1 MANKIT
7 YDVGFNVEK
16 TSLTQLKSELNKIQ
30 QMSFSQFKIVDAQ
43 GSISEL
49 KKIQTVAHQ
58 VGDILE
64 SSFNPKLD
72 SVNVEAFNR
81 KLADSGLTLQQIST
95 MFNSAGDT
103 GKKAFQ
109 SLTAELLTSNR
120 ELKETHGLLA
130 KMGETLG
137 NTIKWSL
144 SSSAINL
151 ITGSVQKAWGYT
163 KRLDESLNNIR
174 IVTSQS
180 AEDMDKFA
188 KKANNAAKS
197 LGTATTQYTNASL
210 IYYQQGLSDEEVQA
224 RTEVTLKAANVTGQS
239 AAEVSEQLTAVWN
252 GYKVV
257 AEEAELYVDKL
268 AAVAAST
275 AADLEELSTGM
286 SKVASAAN
294 TMGVDIDQLSAQLA
308 TIVSVTRQDAAS
320 IGTALKTIYARMGD
334 LKVDGVDEFGT
345 SLGDVSGQ
353 MRQMGIEVLDQQGNL
368 RDMGDVIE
376 EVAAKW
382 GTWTDAQQQAAAVA
396 MAGKRQYNNLIALFE
411 NWSMYEDALS
421 TSQTSEGTLQKQ
433 QDTYM
438 DSLEAHLAELATAG
452 EKVYDAFFDSDSMKD
467 LIDLVTKAVE
477 GFANLIEAVGGGG
490 NALMMLGAVAG
501 KALGPQIGS
510 FVGTWVRN
518 QQNLNYN
525 INQTKAELEVLHQ
538 LENINAPKEQ
548 RNMEKLIEL
557 KKQQLK
563 LEQKLSEEQRAQ
575 NNEHLRKVAEAL
587 RAQEEAEDS
596 LNALNELYQEMQGTK
611 DTKNKTRKTIDFNA
625 SGLEGSTS
633 GIDDEAEQRVLT
645 AKNHINKAADKKK
658 SLEVEKEG
666 LENELDFASGEIG
679 LTKDGLLTSGEEDA
693 KEVLKLKEKIKDV
706 NDQIALQQRELLK
719 AEEEYTEALES
730 QKKLKESQVD
740 LNTAIS
746 ETQNIASFSA
756 DLTDSAKRT
765 SGFTT
770 DIQNYD
776 KQADAYK
783 QQYNIS
789 GDIDFAAEAQ
799 KIQTDKKDPGKN
811 QKEIEKQAKALNQLQ
826 KAQEKAATAQKHYK
840 AAGQDVAKMLKD
852 VTSGQDKNT
861 KLTQAAQN
869 TIIKVKTENQLFS
882 QALNKVAA
890 GEALTA
896 QEAAAL
902 NRGLKDIEA
911 AAKESS
917 EQADELSNALM
928 EQKNAI
934 DAAREAQKAYE
945 KELEDA
951 IKAQKAEQLAQ
962 NITQLIG
969 SLTALVGAIQ
979 AVVNIGDIWQNQ
991 NLSEGEQILQTI
1003 MAILGV
1009 LGSVASAVPIIQ
1021 KIIQAAFAN
1030 VGASGAAAGTAIQI
1044 GFLPVFLITL
1054 AIVAVLGVIIG
1065 LCALF
1070 GKETESAT
1078 EKAAKALDAAQESA
1092 LKLQEALQAAREEYS
1107 ELMDE
1112 IEKYQDAKTAL
1123 EELRVGTDEWKSAVE
1138 ELNTQVLDLITL
1150 YPTLL
1155 DFMTSDENGVLSISQ
1170 EGFDE
1175 IINQN
1180 QQKIKDAATSVAY
1193 SKVIVKANEKNLKET
1208 EMSDAGYDLKGEKSA
1223 VQNIVKRYKED
1234 ESIFAEGRKEKDGID
1249 FKKLAFASSFRSNEN
1264 VIEDL
1269 SKFFDADIVDDIL
1282 TAVLEG
1288 MPDSFYAADIFDI
1301 ETLTEAFEESYNSLE
1316 KNTKALVQNA
1326 KETSNLEQVYLR
1338 RLAEEQG
1345 IKDAD
1350 TYANMALTVESLG
1363 NSYKNLLDNSETEF
1377 RKTVLAGAK
1386 KGINDDDAL
1395 AEEVKKSIKELYGE
1409 DAIVTGL
1416 NDVKWGKV
1424 EDVKSFKGVEFKVNG
1439 TEMTGADLVA
1449 KYQEKYIEDYL
1460 LNANKELADKINEY
1474 AEAGI
1479 DTRAAYFMKGENF
1492 QYNQDI
1498 ADKAKLSTSDLMRLQ
1513 GSISDKDAL
1522 ANIGAYQKHFNQ
1534 QRDLMFAEVADMTSL
1549 TGKEA
1554 GFANFTLDDFKV
1566 VQTNLLKA
1574 QAAGGGEAVASL
1586 YEKYADDADALA
1598 LINKKMSSIN
1608 DWGDT
1613 ASVGKFLTELAEQ
1626 GILIGENNVVWNQ
1639 FMEDVYSGTK
1649 QWINNSKQVIENLAT
1664 IKELSGSIQI
1674 GDILSE
1680 EDYKRLLAISPEVAN
1695 MFIKTADGYKSLANS
1710 KDLDK
1715 ILKNQYQSLG
1725 ELKSFYNNV
1734 VSELDLSGVKGSLS
1748 VDFNKSGDAIDYMSK
1763 FASSKNIHNYDKL
1776 FDYAG
1781 TSKSAIEAAYEYIT
1795 AEGVD
1800 KTSTE
1805 YIEYLN
1811 LLQATANK
1819 INQAALDKENDLLND
1834 RQGQEIWATEIA
1846 SSWGDIVANRAN
1858 LDEDVYKKAEE
1869 MWKNTYLTEMGFS
1882 GVTAF
1887 NLGATELEEHLEKIR
1902 KLELNYYQDINAELD
1917 ILSEKIDR
1925 AFGADRVTLLEKQ
1938 AQLQEENLTRA
1949 KEQARI
1955 AKSAFDSLF
1964 AGFLSG
1970 AYATY
1975 GVREEDLMTDTGEL
1989 DIVALRD
1996 LQSNYS
2002 PESEEYADID
2012 NLIDMWELVSDAAG
2026 TAAEAAWSLID
2037 AQIEAFRY
2045 QKEIQNQL
2053 NETTK
2058 QWVEFERK
2066 FRGYDT
2072 GNLGVYGEKSVIDM
2086 IDDAF
2091 EDYST
2096 GKETFE
2102 GSLSTSLEKLAG
2114 IVDNYSD
2121 NISEYDTATANV
2133 TAANNS
2139 YSIAQKDLTEKQN
2152 NYNSFKASLAT
2163 AEELKSA
2170 AEDAIKAQNSIDKI
2184 AQKEKKEIDKVQ
2196 AESPLD
2202 AAFKKGTV
2210 AKTAD
2215 GELEEDISKPKI
2227 SLEAAGREE
2236 ETAKAAV
2243 KAYAESLGVKYVDGM
2258 SIEDL
2263 TDTFETL
2270 KESVSYA
2277 KNTAEAA
2284 QVEERRLQADLTAA
2298 QEAQKQVAEKIT
2310 KDNPYAAV
2318 AEDGSL
2324 VWDETAINEDW
2335 ENFLSEGQSTLED
2348 MQSQL
2353 LTLYDGYLQAQNEL
2367 MELYDTEINK
2377 LTTINSI
2384 LQGSADLWKL
2394 VGKNVENFSDNLT
2407 EYYQSITN
2415 NTAKT
2420 YQLANTKLL
2429 VAKAEYQKAMALG
2442 ENASDEMIQ
2451 TVSDNLAAATEEVV
2465 SAASEWMTAIANEF
2479 SVTMSAAIDDFIAQ
2493 ATDMDLTGI
2502 TENWNLAQA
2511 KEERYLDDVN
2521 ATYSIDSVERNF
2533 QKSIDATDSITAQ
2546 KKLNSVM
2553 QEQLKILREKD
2564 KLSQYDID
2572 RANAMYEL
2580 TLKQIALEEAQQTA
2594 NKMKLT
2600 RDASGNY
2607 TYQYVADQD
2616 EIAQAEEELAAA
2628 ENELYNLDKDR
2639 NKTLVDDY
2647 YATMS
2652 EANEA
2657 IAAAMAEGDTE
2668 RVERLKDY
2676 YFGEGGLLSGIQS
2689 ELDAAQTNLQ
2699 GIGSAL
2705 KGADWTSSLASFSK
2719 AIVDSNLSQLATD
2732 VSGIVNN
2739 TTETLEDVSQIISDL
2754 LSQDDSVLNS
2764 SLNLLSTSLTDSG
2777 KIVEKTQE
2785 LMNATDK
2792 VLTQL
2797 PTLTTEIKTLSDKL
2811 KGYGDKYSQWLEQQ
2825 TGKTSEITDNT
2836 LALVESTKASREVAR
2851 ALYESMGLDVPV
2863 ELAQDAEI

>member
-64 SSFNPKLD
+64 NSFNPKLD

-130 KMGETLG
+130 KLGETLG

-188 KKANNAAKS
+188 KKANNAAKA

-490 NALMMLGAVAG
+490 NALMMLGSVAG
-501 KALGPQIGS
+501 RVLGPQIGS

-563 LEQKLSEEQRAQ
+563 LEQRLSEEQRAQ
-575 NNEHLRKVAEAL
+575 NNEHLRNVAEAL

-596 LNALNELYQEMQGTK
+596 LNVLNEWYQEMQGTK

-633 GIDDEAEQRVLT
+633 GIDDEAEQRVFT
-645 AKNHINKAADKKK
+645 AKNHINEAADKKK
-658 SLEVEKEG
+658 SLEEEKQG

-679 LTKDGLLTSGEEDA
+679 LTKDGLFTSGKEDA

-730 QKKLKESQVD
+730 QKKLKENQVD

-776 KQADAYK
+776 KQADVYK

-799 KIQTDKKDPGKN
+799 KIQTDKKDPSKN

-826 KAQEKAATAQKHYK
+826 KAQEKATAAQKHYK

-869 TIIKVKTENQLFS
+869 AIIKVKTENQLFS

-890 GEALTA
+890 GETLTA
-896 QEAAAL
+896 QEAVAL

-991 NLSEGEQILQTI
+991 NLSRGEQILQTI

-1021 KIIQAAFAN
+1021 KIVQAAFAN

-1078 EKAAKALDAAQESA
+1078 EKATKALEAAQESA

-1112 IEKYQDAKTAL
+1112 IGKYQDAKTAL

-1138 ELNTQVLDLITL
+1138 ELNTQVLDLIAL

-1155 DFMTSDENGVLSISQ
+1155 DFITSDKNGVLSISQ

-1175 IINQN
+1175 IISQN
-1180 QQKIKDAATSVAY
+1180 QQKIKDAVTSVAY
-1193 SKVIVKANEKNLKET
+1193 SKIVVKANEKNLKES

-1234 ESIFAEGRKEKDGID
+1234 ESIFAVGREEKDGINFAD
-1249 FKKLAFASSFRSNEN
+1249 FLRSNESL
-1264 VIEDL
+1264 IEDL

-1288 MPDSFYAADIFDI
+1288 MPDSFYGADIDDI
-1301 ETLTEAFEESYNSLE
+1301 ETLAEAFEESYNSLE

-1326 KETSNLEQVYLR
+1326 KETSALEQVYLR

-1363 NSYKNLLDNSETEF
+1363 SSYKDLLTNSEAEF
-1377 RKTVLAGAK
+1377 RETVLAGAK
-1386 KGINDDDAL
+1386 FGTNEDDDLQEA
-1395 AEEVKKSIKELYGE
+1395 VRKSIKELYGE
-1409 DAIVTGL
+1409 DATVAGL
-1416 NDVKWGKV
+1416 GDVNWGSV
-1424 EDVKSFKGVEFKVNG
+1424 EGVKSFKGVEFKVNG
-1439 TEMTGADLVA
+1439 SEMTGADLIDR
-1449 KYQEKYIEDYL
+1449 YQEKYIEDYL
-1460 LNANKELADKINEY
+1460 LNANKELANKINEY

-1513 GSISDKDAL
+1513 KDISDKDAL

-1566 VQTNLLKA
+1566 MQTNLLKA

-1586 YEKYADDADALA
+1586 YEKYANDADALA
-1598 LINKKMSSIN
+1598 LINKKMSSVS

-1626 GILIGENNVVWNQ
+1626 GILIGENNVVWNR
-1639 FMEDVYSGTK
+1639 FMEDVYSGTQ

-1763 FASSKNIHNYDKL
+1763 FASNENIHNYDKL

-1781 TSKSAIEAAYEYIT
+1781 TSNSAIEAAYEYVT

-1846 SSWGDIVANRAN
+1846 NSWGDIVANRAN

-1887 NLGATELEEHLEKIR
+1887 NLDATELEEHLETIR
-1902 KLELNYYQDINAELD
+1902 KLELDYYQDINAELD
-1917 ILSEKIDR
+1917 ILSGKIDK

-1938 AQLQEENLTRA
+1938 AQLQEENLARA
-1949 KEQARI
+1949 NEQARI

-1970 AYATY
+1970 VYATY
-1975 GVREEDLMTDTGEL
+1975 GVSGEDLTTDTGEL
-1989 DIVALRD
+1989 DIVALRN

-2002 PESEEYADID
+2002 SESEEYADID
-2012 NLIDMWELVSDAAG
+2012 NLIDMWESVSDAAG

-2053 NETTK
+2053 NETAK
-2058 QWVEFERK
+2058 QWMEFDRK

-2072 GNLGVYGEKSVIDM
+2072 GNLGVYGEKSVVDM
-2086 IDDAF
+2086 INDAF

-2096 GKETFE
+2096 GKEIFE
-2102 GSLSTSLEKLAG
+2102 GSLSTSLRELEG
-2114 IVDNYSD
+2114 IVDNY
-2121 NISEYDTATANV
+2121 SEYDTATANV

-2139 YSIAQKDLTEKQN
+2139 YSIVQKDLTEKQN
-2152 NYNSFKASLAT
+2152 NYNSLQASLNT
-2163 AEELKSA
+2163 AKELKSA
-2170 AEDAIKAQNSIDKI
+2170 AEDAIKAQNFIDKS
-2184 AQKEKKEIDKVQ
+2184 ALKEKKEIDKVQ

-2215 GELEEDISKPKI
+2215 GEVEQDISKLKI
-2227 SLEAAGREE
+2227 SLEATGRAEE
-2236 ETAKAAV
+2236 ATKAAV

-2258 SIEDL
+2258 SVEDL
-2263 TDTFETL
+2263 AEAFETL
-2270 KESVSYA
+2270 RESVSYA
-2277 KNTAEAA
+2277 KDAVAA
-2284 QVEERRLQADLTAA
+2284 VQDEERRLQAEFTTA
-2298 QEAQKQVAEKIT
+2298 QEAQKQVVEEIT
-2310 KDNPYAAV
+2310 KNNPYAAI

-2324 VWDETAINEDW
+2324 IWDETAINEDW

-2407 EYYQSITN
+2407 KYYQSITN

-2493 ATDMDLTGI
+2493 ATGMDLAGI

-2647 YATMS
+2647 YAAMS

-2676 YFGEGGLLSGIQS
+2676 YFGESGLLSGIQS
-2689 ELDAAQTNLQ
+2689 ELETVQTNLQ

-2705 KGADWTSSLASFSK
+2705 KGADWTSSLASFSQ
-2719 AIVDSNLSQLATD
+2719 AIVDSDLSQLATD
-2732 VSGIVNN
+2732 VSGIVTN
-2739 TTETLEDVSQIISDL
+2739 TTEILKDVSQTISDL

-2764 SLNLLSTSLTDSG
+2764 SLNLISTSLKDSG
-2777 KIVEKTQE
+2777 EIVQKTQE
-2785 LMNATDK
+2785 LMGATEK

-2797 PTLTTEIKTLSDKL
+2797 PTLTTEIKDLSDKL
-2811 KGYGDKYSQWLEQQ
+2811 KGYGEKYQQWLEQQ

-2863 ELAQDAEI
+2863 ELAQDAET